1 MQYKC
6 PTCGSSG
13 FGKSIIEGRCQFC
26 DGTENGNGLA
36 MKKVGYIVSYKELP
50 NLTTFMQAEPHS
62 DFHAALDVRAVYA
75 IVEPA

>member
-13 FGKSIIEGRCQFC
+13 FGRSIIEGRCHFC
-26 DGTENGNGLA
+26 DGTENGEGPV
-36 MKKVGYIVSYKELP
+36 MEKVGYIVSHKEHSG
-50 NLTTFMQAEPHS
+50 LTTFLRREPHS
-62 DFHAALDVRAVYA
+62 DIYDAFHVRAVYA